1 MPPPPAPQDP
11 LTLPFILNWLLRTLA
26 TSDLSSAELADT
38 SSLLVSNTLHLC
50 QEYSAQLRPLASSIS
65 ISAAQAAVSKYPQL
79 RKPLVELAG
88 VEAGVFGEEDEDE
101 PKPRVLTK
109 EEAKFEKRKE
119 MANKVGY
126 WSAGAQK
133 REQIYQSN

>member
-1 MPPPPAPQDP
+1 M
-11 LTLPFILNWLLRTLA
+11 
-26 TSDLSSAELADT
+26 
-38 SSLLVSNTLHLC
+38 
-50 QEYSAQLRPLASSIS
+50 
-65 ISAAQAAVSKYPQL
+65 SKYPQL

-88 VEAGVFGEEDEDE
+88 VEAGVFGEEEEDE